1 MDNPII
7 LIFQLA
13 VLIFSVMIHE
23 ISHGFM
29 ALKLGD
35 TTAKDA
41 GRLTLNPITHI
52 DPIGSLFLPFF
63 LYLSGA
69 AIIGWAKPVPYNPF
83 NLYKDMKYGPL
94 KVALVGPLFNLL
106 LAIVFAIIIRFGSS
120 FINPSLLGFMGLIV
134 FMNLFLAVFNLIPIP
149 PLDGSKILMPILPRE
164 YSAKLENLG
173 FSGIFL
179 VFALIYF
186 FGSIISHISNW
197 LFVLLVGKDGILAF
211 LTVFAGR

>member
-1 MDNPII
+1 
-7 LIFQLA
+7 
-13 VLIFSVMIHE
+13 MIHE

-69 AIIGWAKPVPYNPF
+69 PIIGWAKPVPYNPF

-94 KVALVGPLFNLL
+94 KVALVGPLSNLL

-149 PLDGSKILMPILPRE
+149 PLDGSKILMTILPRE